1 LYVLPYGQMSLWG
14 YQVNSLTCDI
24 CIILIII
31 RSGPLITMWWRKGIF
46 PLALASVTSRRWS
59 LDIITIYISSDI
71 IAKRLKAY
79 LRIGAHNHD
88 IMSIFYGSLL
98 GDAHA
103 ERRSLGNGTRISF
116 LQESNHAEYLLW
128 LHNTVANLGYCNA
141 TVPKIQTRLG
151 IKGSLR
157 YIIRFHTYTYT
168 SLNSFHDDWY
178 NNGIKRV
185 PVNIG
190 EFLTPLALA
199 IWIMDD
205 GARVKSGLKLCTN
218 SFTYQ
223 DCRRLS
229 NILFDKYELKTTVQ
243 SAGFTNQYHIYIWT
257 SSMPLLRNLVRPYMV
272 SSMLYKLGQ

>member
-1 LYVLPYGQMSLWG
+1 MQMSLWG

-199 IWIMDD
+199 LWIMDD

-243 SAGFTNQYHIYIWT
+243 SAGVTNQYHIYIWT